1 MGFLTDLGA
10 GWLIGLVLGMVTG
23 LVYSLLFLKE

>member
-1 MGFLTDLGA
+1 MEFLMELGA

-23 LVYSLLFLKE
+23 IVYSVLFLKE